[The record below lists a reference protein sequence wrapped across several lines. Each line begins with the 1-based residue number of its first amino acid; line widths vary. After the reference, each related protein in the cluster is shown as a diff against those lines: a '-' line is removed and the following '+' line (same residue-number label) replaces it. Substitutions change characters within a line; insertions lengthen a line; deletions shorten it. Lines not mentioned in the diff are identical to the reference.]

1 MFLLCAAQDI
11 LEKTKKARGAVFF
24 SATLAPFEAAKRMLG
39 SLDGDACLA
48 LPSPF
53 DKSQLD
59 ARILPVDLRYA
70 ARESSAPLVADAI
83 EAQLTAHDGNAIVF
97 FPSYAYLEKVG
108 ALLEARNMSARR

>member
-1 MFLLCAAQDI
+1 MTRGSVSARIQELKTKVMELSPETMLTEGAEKTARIELFLLCAAQDI

-59 ARILPVDLRYA
+59 A
-70 ARESSAPLVADAI
+70 
-83 EAQLTAHDGNAIVF
+83 
-97 FPSYAYLEKVG
+97 YL
-108 ALLEARNMSARR
+108 S

>member
-1 MFLLCAAQDI
+1 MCIRDRRYAVLTEGAEKTARIELFLLCAAQDI

-59 ARILPVDLRYA
+59 ARILPVDLQMCIRD
-70 ARESSAPLVADAI
+70 SA
-83 EAQLTAHDGNAIVF
+83 
-97 FPSYAYLEKVG
+97 
-108 ALLEARNMSARR
+108 

>member
-1 MFLLCAAQDI
+1 
-11 LEKTKKARGAVFF
+11 
-24 SATLAPFEAAKRMLG
+24 MLG

-83 EAQLTAHDGNAIVF
+83 ETQLTAHDGNAIVF
-97 FPSYAYLEKVG
+97 F
-108 ALLEARNMSARR
+108 RRMRIWRRSARCWRRGTCPARR